1 MSDTFN
7 KGPDIRN
14 IFGTGGIFFEFF
26 KTIPNWLSNIPFIG
40 WSFEWIAFIVIR
52 ILSILGIPLRII
64 MLAFTDPTKFL
75 KIIGDFFT
83 GLMDKLTLFTNWSV
97 IKFILWSCTIFLIIS
112 FVPFRKTF
120 EQFNKSNKAFY
131 GYFALLALLIFIPT
145 SMFMNFGWKTMFEKM
160 TKIIKNFPTGT
171 NFTPG
176 YYWPNLLFYTILI
189 LSPLIVW
196 LTGSTVIRDPNGNIR
211 FDAPNPPNTSRFEQI
226 LTGLLNIPGVLFT
239 LPIFGLTL
247 FALIALYYSY
257 NMVSTFKSFTS
268 ANDILNLIITGLLLI
283 GLIYCVYNIYSRAM
297 PTGANL
303 NTTLITSFMLSVL
316 LFLINILTPFLPN
329 LPGIPGLNQLLL
341 VFFGLCVFFI
351 SFVLVQGVNSVT
363 NNKFANYITNNKYKF
378 WGLYSFVLF
387 TINYLLNNVRER
399 KWSTFFE
406 NKSRDC
412 KEENS
417 DENSSDYRRCMK
429 ETKED
434 DKINKNVSLMVMV
447 MSIIMILFGGILID
461 AQKFFN
467 FLNNDNFVLFLFS
480 LLIILAFC
488 FIVFQSYSEKY
499 NKKVNEDGETI
510 NQKYEQDDVITKDA
524 YVTGN
529 FIFTAAATLIIL
541 SLMGSVG
548 GLKIGNTYYDKNY
561 SRSEKMSWLSKIRSR
576 ILKIA
581 LYGFSFY
588 TFFYFIGK
596 TFNSTVDNNTFNNIF
611 VILGGGVLLSLA
623 YFFGDKLF
631 PDTGFTRII
640 MNMVLIIPCLCQL
653 LLVNIFQDVKNTPSI
668 VYLILLVELVLV
680 GIYLLTSVLGK
691 FYVED
696 YFIIRN
702 EKTKFDIT
710 GSTIREHGNN
720 TCNKKYGNKGIT
732 GKVTTKKKGSI
743 EKTIKILDNAQYLDR
758 ETTPGYVD
766 RKGNKPGDELC
777 MKQTYRHRSVKAT
790 KIKPD
795 NLGNEPCEM
804 FTLDKLL
811 SNNVNVNQNY
821 NYALSFWTFFHSQ
834 SSGFRESYNKYTNI
848 LNFGS
853 YPIID
858 YNMSTNTLRVR
869 IGVRLPE
876 KCRTG
881 NRDTCCDKTKAK
893 KSVNGKELNGNDLK
907 MIELWCRENMTIGN
921 PVPDEHLLTVFEK
934 EGLLKTQKWNNIVIN
949 YDLGVLDIFVNSQLV
964 GSWKHIVSYQTSKK
978 IKIGEFD
985 GIAGGICNAMYYPSA
1000 INLFQIKKHYNLL
1013 KNKNP
1018 PII

>member
-7 KGPDIRN
+7 KGPDIKN

-40 WSFEWIAFIVIR
+40 WGFEWIAFIVIR

-75 KIIGDFFT
+75 KIIGDFFA

-97 IKFILWSCTIFLIIS
+97 IKFMLWSCTIFLIIS
-112 FVPFRKTF
+112 FVPFRKIF

-145 SMFMNFGWKTMFEKM
+145 SMFINFGWKTMFEKI
-160 TKIIKNFPTGT
+160 TKIINHLPTGT
-171 NFTPG
+171 KFTPG
-176 YYWPNLLFYTILI
+176 YYWPNLLFYTIVI
-189 LSPLIVW
+189 LSPLLVW
-196 LTGSTVIRDPNGNIR
+196 LSGSTTIRDPNDNI
-211 FDAPNPPNTSRFEQI
+211 FFNAPNPPNTSRFEQI

-257 NMVSTFKSFTS
+257 NMVSTFKST
-268 ANDILNLIITGLLLI
+268 NDIINVIFTAFLFLVLMFGVYKVYQSQILDNDKNIALI
-283 GLIYCVYNIYSRAM
+283 V
-297 PTGANL
+297 
-303 NTTLITSFMLSVL
+303 SFFVSIL
-316 LFLINILTPFLPN
+316 LFLINILIPFVPN
-329 LPGIPGLNQLLL
+329 LPNIPVLNQITLIFYSFCAL
-341 VFFGLCVFFI
+341 FI
-351 SFVLVQGVNSVT
+351 SFLVVFGIQEVT
-363 NNKFANYITNNKYKF
+363 GALGGGTFFNFIRNNKHKF

-429 ETKED
+429 ETKES

-461 AQKFFN
+461 VRK
-467 FLNNDNFVLFLFS
+467 FLNFCNSDNFVLYLFN

-541 SLMGSVG
+541 SLIGSVG
-548 GLKIGNTYYDKNY
+548 GLKMGNTYYNKNY
-561 SRSEKMSWLSKIRSR
+561 SWSEKMSWLSKIRTR
-576 ILKIA
+576 ILKLA

-611 VILGGGVLLSLA
+611 VILGGGVLLSFA

-631 PDTGFTRII
+631 PETGFTRII

-653 LLVNIFQDVKNTPSI
+653 LLVSIFQDVKKTPSI

-680 GIYLLTSVLGK
+680 GIYLLTGVLGK

-702 EKTKFDIT
+702 EKTEFDIT

-720 TCNKKYGNKGIT
+720 ICNKKHGNKGIV

-758 ETTPGYVD
+758 ETIPGYVD
-766 RKGNKPGDELC
+766 RKGNKSGDELC
-777 MKQTYRHRSVKAT
+777 MKQTYRHSSVKAT

-858 YNMSTNTLRVR
+858 YNMSTDTLRVR

-893 KSVNGKELNGNDLK
+893 KSVNGKEIKGNDLK

-921 PVPDEHLLTVFEK
+921 PIPDEHLLTVFEK

-949 YDLGVLDIFVNSQLV
+949 YDLGVLDIFVNSELV

-985 GIAGGICNAMYYPSA
+985 GIAGGICNVMYYPSA